1 MKPESTKMVQDKKE
15 NKNLLGDIQEPR
27 MICEQFN
34 IKFNSWFTGA
44 NAERKT
50 CPMSFTLSDKNKLMF
65 AWRDYYFSALN
76 WGQDIRFMVQ
86 EVKRMNSVA
95 YFLKNI
101 RCSLNG
107 HFLCEL
113 LIETE
118 SMTFSNNSGEAF
130 LRNSELTQS
139 CGFPGQGKTRALGAQ
154 KEY

>member
-1 MKPESTKMVQDKKE
+1 
-15 NKNLLGDIQEPR
+15 
-27 MICEQFN
+27 
-34 IKFNSWFTGA
+34 
-44 NAERKT
+44 
-50 CPMSFTLSDKNKLMF
+50 
-65 AWRDYYFSALN
+65 
-76 WGQDIRFMVQ
+76 MVQ

-139 CGFPGQGKTRALGAQ
+139 CGFPGQGKTRALRAQ
-154 KEY
+154 KEYQLFFTATFGTLACTLTESWLYASASQVDPSLWRVSLTLILALVFSQGSLGSLFLDLDLVLTTGGMKALLSMSESPTQG

>member
-1 MKPESTKMVQDKKE
+1 
-15 NKNLLGDIQEPR
+15 
-27 MICEQFN
+27 
-34 IKFNSWFTGA
+34 
-44 NAERKT
+44 
-50 CPMSFTLSDKNKLMF
+50 
-65 AWRDYYFSALN
+65 
-76 WGQDIRFMVQ
+76 MVQ

-95 YFLKNI
+95 FFLKNI